1 MADNRKVIVTKESDT
16 GRNERFKDIGTG
28 RYMDTSS
35 FVKAIERGTY
45 SNYHVRNV
53 NGIKT
58 PVANPDKS
66 KNNNLDK

>member
-1 MADNRKVIVTKESDT
+1 MPQTRKVIVTKESDT
-16 GRNERFKDIGTG
+16 GRNERFKDTDTG
-28 RYMDTSS
+28 RYMDASS

-45 SNYHVRNV
+45 SDYHVRKV
-53 NGIKT
+53 NGVKT